1 MAGLGRKVFEAN
13 EVLTAA
19 DVNGYLMDQ
28 AVMVFADSA
37 ARTSAIGTPTQG
49 MVSYLEDT
57 STLQVYGTA
66 WADVSSPGDITAV
79 TAGTALTGGGS
90 SGDVT
95 LDVDLAAVGSGI
107 NITASQIS
115 DDINATQIAH
125 TLTSSTA
132 TAYTVV
138 TADANKYLY
147 FNNAVTITVSTATDF
162 AVGEQVTIL
171 TDGTPSY
178 FTTDGATIAGAGT
191 ITTSGSVTTGENAYV
206 ATSILCIGTDNYRV
220 IGNISVVE

>member
-1 MAGLGRKVFEAN
+1 MSGLGRKVFEAN

-37 ARTSAIGTPTQG
+37 ARSSAIGTPTQG
-49 MVSYLEDT
+49 MVAYLQDT

-79 TAGTALTGGGS
+79 TAGYGLSGGGV

-95 LDVDLAAVGSGI
+95 
-107 NITASQIS
+107 IS
-115 DDINATQIAH
+115 AGT
-125 TLTSSTA
+125 TVTSSTA
-132 TAYTVV
+132 TTYTLG
-138 TADANKYLY
+138 TADAGKYLY
-147 FNNAVTITVSTATDF
+147 FNNAVTVTVSTATDF
-162 AVGEQVTIL
+162 NVGEQVTIF

-191 ITTSGSVTTGENAYV
+191 STTSGSVTTGENAYV
-206 ATSILCIGTDNYRV
+206 ATSIFCVGSDNYRV
-220 IGNISVVE
+220 IGNIAAVE